1 MIMLILAPLVGVL
14 GAILLAYGAW
24 LIYLPRRGLLLPGR
38 CACSGRGWWRD
49 ISTVHSRLS
58 AEVNSVLF
66 GIISKKK

>member
-14 GAILLAYGAW
+14 GALLLAYGAW
-24 LIYLPRRGLLLPGR
+24 LIYPPAGFVVAGALCLFWSWLG
-38 CACSGRGWWRD
+38 RD

-66 GIISKKK
+66 GIISTKK

>member
-14 GAILLAYGAW
+14 GCFAGVWCW
-24 LIYLPRRGLLLPGR
+24 LIYPRRGLLLPGR

-66 GIISKKK
+66 GIISTKK

>member
-14 GAILLAYGAW
+14 GVLLLAYGAR
-24 LIYLPRRGLLLPGR
+24 LIYPRRGLLPGR

-66 GIISKKK
+66 GIISTKK

>member
-1 MIMLILAPLVGVL
+1 MIMLIFAPLVGVL
-14 GAILLAYGAW
+14 GALLLAYGAW
-24 LIYLPRRGLLLPGR
+24 LIYPPAGLLLPGR

-66 GIISKKK
+66 GIISTKK

>member
-14 GAILLAYGAW
+14 GALLLAYGAW
-24 LIYLPRRGLLLPGR
+24 LIYPRRVLLLPGR

-49 ISTVHSRLS
+49 ISTVHSSLS

-66 GIISKKK
+66 GIISTKK

>member
-1 MIMLILAPLVGVL
+1 MFLIILAPLVGML
-14 GAILLAYGAW
+14 GALFAGVWCTADLSPA
-24 LIYLPRRGLLLPGR
+24 GLLLPGC

-66 GIISKKK
+66 GIISTKK

>member
-14 GAILLAYGAW
+14 GRFAGVWCPADLS
-24 LIYLPRRGLLLPGR
+24 PVGLLLPGC

-49 ISTVHSRLS
+49 ISTVHSSLS

-66 GIISKKK
+66 GIISTKK

>member
-14 GAILLAYGAW
+14 GALLLAYGAW
-24 LIYLPRRGLLLPGR
+24 LIYPPAGFCCCRGR

-49 ISTVHSRLS
+49 ISIVHSCLS

-66 GIISKKK
+66 GIISTKK

>member
-14 GAILLAYGAW
+14 GALCW
-24 LIYLPRRGLLLPGR
+24 RMVPLIYPRRVLLLPGR

-49 ISTVHSRLS
+49 ISTVHSSLS

-66 GIISKKK
+66 GIISTKK

>member
-14 GAILLAYGAW
+14 GALLLAYGAW
-24 LIYLPRRGLLLPGR
+24 LIYPRWVLLLPGC

-49 ISTVHSRLS
+49 ISTVHSSLS

-66 GIISKKK
+66 GIISTKK